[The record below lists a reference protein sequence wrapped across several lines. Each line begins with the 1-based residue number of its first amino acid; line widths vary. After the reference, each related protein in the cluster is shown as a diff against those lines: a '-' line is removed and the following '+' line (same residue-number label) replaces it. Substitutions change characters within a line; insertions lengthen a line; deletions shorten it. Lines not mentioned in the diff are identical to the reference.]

1 MQPRYAEL
9 QLRYFMG
16 RRHSN
21 TTSPLGSGMQ
31 LPPGK
36 RKSRTLKE
44 RLGGP
49 LRILD
54 ATLAVLHVGGIRTG
68 HR

>member
-9 QLRYFMG
+9 QLRFFKG

-31 LPPGK
+31 LQPGK
-36 RKSRTLKE
+36 RKSETLKE
-44 RLGGP
+44 KLGRT

-54 ATLAVLHVGGIRTG
+54 AALAVLHVGGIRTG